1 MNVAIIGSGYVGL
14 VTGICLAEIGH
25 TVICVDS
32 DREKIQ
38 NLKKLKVPIYEPG
51 LEALLKANVRRK
63 RLSFTTSVTEA
74 AKKSSIIFIA
84 VGTPSRK
91 NGEADLSYVE
101 GAACDIAKG
110 MDSYKLI
117 VEKSTV
123 PAQTGQRIERAVRLT
138 LEQNHKGPKAKRI
151 EFDVASNPEFLRE
164 GSAVQDFMN
173 PDRIVIGVQTKRAEN
188 LLRELY
194 QPLKARL
201 IVTDMNSAELIKHA
215 SNSFLA
221 TKISFINAI
230 AQVCDCVGAD
240 VLKVAEGMGYDRRI
254 GKDFLC
260 AGIGFGGSCFPKD
273 VDAFIHLSEK
283 NGYDFALLKE
293 VRNINEAQKKAFVK
307 TIENVLWVFKGKTIG
322 VWGLSFKPNT
332 DDMRNAP
339 SLDIIRDLQKE
350 GAKIKA
356 FDPQA
361 MSKAKDML
369 AGVKFCKDPY
379 EVAKGADCLLLLT
392 EWEEFR
398 QLDFS
403 KIRRLMHHALIF
415 DGRNFFSKAHMEKHG
430 FEYIGIGTRKNKT

>member
-1 MNVAIIGSGYVGL
+1 
-14 VTGICLAEIGH
+14 
-25 TVICVDS
+25 
-32 DREKIQ
+32 
-38 NLKKLKVPIYEPG
+38 
-51 LEALLKANVRRK
+51 
-63 RLSFTTSVTEA
+63 
-74 AKKSSIIFIA
+74 
-84 VGTPSRK
+84 
-91 NGEADLSYVE
+91 
-101 GAACDIAKG
+101 
-110 MDSYKLI
+110 
-117 VEKSTV
+117 
-123 PAQTGQRIERAVRLT
+123 
-138 LEQNHKGPKAKRI
+138 
-151 EFDVASNPEFLRE
+151 
-164 GSAVQDFMN
+164 
-173 PDRIVIGVQTKRAEN
+173 
-188 LLRELY
+188 
-194 QPLKARL
+194 
-201 IVTDMNSAELIKHA
+201 
-215 SNSFLA
+215 
-221 TKISFINAI
+221 
-230 AQVCDCVGAD
+230 VGAD